1 MRVST
6 SQQYNA
12 YQSRIRMTQSAYF
25 EAQQEVMTGKK
36 QDLFKNDAAGASY
49 VVRARDL
56 QGALG
61 QYKANLRTARDY
73 IGNSEVALGDMHDL
87 MKQAYS
93 HALQGANSSTD
104 QSARNSLAA
113 QVGDIQKRLLDLV
126 NAQGASGQYLF
137 AGQNSGVK
145 PFTVTPPSITYNGD
159 PNAVTVEVGAG
170 ETLQVNAA
178 LSQAFIDAY
187 DRLERTK
194 NDLSSGD
201 IAKLSDV
208 DISQLQNSMEI
219 LREQRGISGTKLQ
232 QVTDMEARHERR
244 IDDLSLRISNVEDV
258 DLSEAITKMQ
268 LAQTAYQGALQITA
282 QAQRLSLMDYIN

>member
-6 SQQYNA
+6 NKQYNS
-12 YQSRIRMTQSAYF
+12 YQSRIRMTQAAYF
-25 EAQQEVMTGKK
+25 QAQQEVMTGKK

-56 QGALG
+56 QGALT
-61 QYKANLRTARDY
+61 QYKSNLRTAKDY
-73 IGNSEVALGDMHDL
+73 VGNSEVALGDMHDL
-87 MKQAYS
+87 VKQAYS

-126 NAQGASGQYLF
+126 NAQGASSQYLF

-145 PFTVTPPSITYNGD
+145 PFTSSPPTITYNGD
-159 PNAVTVEVGAG
+159 PNAVTIEIGAG
-170 ETLQVNAA
+170 ETMQVNAS
-178 LSQAFIDAY
+178 LSQAFIDVY

-194 NDLSSGD
+194 NDLSTGD

-208 DISQLQNSMEI
+208 DLSDLQNSMQI
-219 LREQRGISGTKLQ
+219 LREQRGITGAKLQ
-232 QVTDMEARHERR
+232 QITDMEGRHERR
-244 IDDLSLRISNVEDV
+244 IDDLSQRISNVEDV
-258 DLSEAITKMQ
+258 DLSEAITRMQ
-268 LAQTAYQGALQITA
+268 LAQTAYQGALQVTS
-282 QAQRLSLMDYIN
+282 QAQRLSLMDYLR